1 MLLTRNNTSVSWS
14 GTAEPAKQVN
24 FAMPSTCDYRASIMN
39 LLLRAHILTAT
50 ESNLEQQR
58 RLKWSSHNWAT
69 GAGSYCCIINGLT
82 STVCAETNHTATIMR
97 SEKLALNITRVG
109 LEPSDAVKC
118 ICFGVL
124 VEYNSKRSERPS
136 PWDKTKE
143 NLTKKFQRT
152 LTLNSLRKNDAEIYT
167 KNEMKSHSSSI
178 RNHNRGRRP

>member
-1 MLLTRNNTSVSWS
+1 
-14 GTAEPAKQVN
+14 
-24 FAMPSTCDYRASIMN
+24 
-39 LLLRAHILTAT
+39 
-50 ESNLEQQR
+50 
-58 RLKWSSHNWAT
+58 
-69 GAGSYCCIINGLT
+69 
-82 STVCAETNHTATIMR
+82 MR

-143 NLTKKFQRT
+143 NLRKTFQRT
-152 LTLNSLRKNDAEIYT
+152 LTLNSLRKNDVEIYT

-178 RNHNRGRRP
+178 ENGGARTDAEMRTLKNLRLRRKNFSVRKTFSVGWKNCLWGVSKTLSCVSLEVWADAKLRTLTRVRWGCERTLRERTLIIFYRLVVIKDYESAFDAV